1 MTAKTQSESI
11 KSARKKFMI
20 MRVRTSVMQI
30 LNTPDEDVDAEL
42 EKLLKPLVKIFG
54 AKEGEEILLEAIAEA
69 GENFQRVMD
78 TAMAEIM
85 AANREND
92 K

>member
-69 GENFQRVMD
+69 GENFQRIMD

-85 AANREND
+85 ADNREND